1 MLIVRPLVDMASS
14 GANAIPFAIPTKMK
28 AWLYSQYG
36 KPADVLKLEPDIAVP
51 QVSDDQV
58 LIKVA
63 AAALNPVDAKR
74 MLGFFKDTD
83 SSFPVSL

>member
-1 MLIVRPLVDMASS
+1 MASS
-14 GANAIPFAIPTKMK
+14 GTSAIPQTLPTKMK

-36 KPADVLKLEPDIAVP
+36 KPADVLKLEADVAVP
-51 QVSDDQV
+51 QVNDDQV
-58 LIKVA
+58 LIKVV

-74 MLGFFKDTD
+74 MLGWFKDTD